1 MAVLLVRVFVS
12 KGNRFEVNYDLLM
25 GERGLR
31 GDHAGQAEDDGDLK

>member
-12 KGNRFEVNYDLLM
+12 KSNRFEVNYDLLI

-31 GDHAGQAEDDGDLK
+31 GGHAGQAEDDGDLK